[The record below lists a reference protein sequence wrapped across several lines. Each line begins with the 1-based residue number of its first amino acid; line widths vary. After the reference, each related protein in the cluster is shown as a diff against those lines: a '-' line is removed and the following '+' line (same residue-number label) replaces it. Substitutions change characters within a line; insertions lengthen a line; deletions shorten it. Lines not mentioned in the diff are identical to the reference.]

1 MRQPT
6 KSNSVKR
13 KSKPSRPAQLPIR
26 YAGMLKELGGSYSD
40 DFNEL
45 LIEQA
50 LQTMWQG
57 GCDLKHLER
66 KADAMRAIMFGI
78 RPRDEIEGML
88 SAQIYGA
95 HNAVMEQLRRAM
107 ILARVVK
114 EKEANENL
122 KRANELMRS
131 FSMLVQTLCHY
142 RRTSATEPQYDIHH

>member
-1 MRQPT
+1 
-6 KSNSVKR
+6 
-13 KSKPSRPAQLPIR
+13 
-26 YAGMLKELGGSYSD
+26 
-40 DFNEL
+40 
-45 LIEQA
+45 
-50 LQTMWQG
+50 
-57 GCDLKHLER
+57 LKHLEQ
-66 KADAMRAIMFGI
+66 KADAMRATMFGI

-122 KRANELMRS
+122 KRASELMRS
-131 FSMLVQTLCHY
+131 FSMLVQTLCQY

>member
-1 MRQPT
+1 
-6 KSNSVKR
+6 
-13 KSKPSRPAQLPIR
+13 
-26 YAGMLKELGGSYSD
+26 MLKELGGSYSD

-66 KADAMRAIMFGI
+66 KADAMRATMFGI

-114 EKEANENL
+114 EKEANEN
-122 KRANELMRS
+122 
-131 FSMLVQTLCHY
+131 
-142 RRTSATEPQYDIHH
+142 